1 MKPRLHA
8 VALALVLAGSFVLK
22 LHHLDHAAVK
32 PLDEVFHAI
41 VARNLLKHPLTPT
54 LVDRPYLPYDY
65 RDWQSDH
72 IWLHKPPLALWQIA
86 LSYAI
91 LGVNALA
98 LRLPSAIFST
108 LAAWLTYLVGKE
120 LLDRTAGLIAA
131 ALQAF
136 NPTLLMMVHGYVFS
150 DHVDISL
157 LFWTE
162 AAIYFLARA
171 VHNGRTAELALCGVA
186 QGLAFLSKNFP
197 ALVVSGLVLV
207 AWLLPRT
214 GLAKHGTSRVSGR
227 GVLVMLA
234 ATAAVAM
241 PWTIYSFIRFPAE
254 AQYAN
259 SILWQHFSGN
269 VEHWAAPW
277 DRVIFTYWIEIF
289 HVYYPAVLAAAAVLT
304 IRGVRH
310 RQMGLWL
317 VLAWAAGVTL
327 PNLLAVSKTMTATVI
342 GWPAMWLM
350 LGYLIWLALCGDAWA
365 LGTWLAAMLL
375 PAIFL
380 NRQSIPHEGWGYD
393 PHGSIMLQH
402 LWVIWQ
408 VVGALAIGAGVA
420 WIMRRRSGLRR
431 PLVVVATL
439 AMLYLGVR
447 WWQGAV
453 PRGYAFVAC
462 QVTLEHKD
470 RPNFLAVGQF
480 AQSLPADAAFIVD
493 ENDRLE
499 NKLLE
504 FAADR
509 SCYRMDGGD
518 WRLQA
523 GALTEAGALP
533 YLVSSRPQALPAVF
547 IDRDEQ
553 HNVYACTPAALAA
566 ASKQ

>member
-1 MKPRLHA
+1 LKGSLHA
-8 VALALVLAGSFVLK
+8 VVLALVLAGSFVLK

-41 VARNLLKHPLTPT
+41 VARNLLKHPLLPT

-65 RDWQSDH
+65 RDWQSSH
-72 IWLHKPPLALWQIA
+72 IWLHKPPMALWQTA

-91 LGVNALA
+91 LGVNGLA
-98 LRLPSAIFST
+98 LRLPSAILST
-108 LAAWLTYLVGKE
+108 LAAWMTYLIGKE
-120 LLDRTAGLIAA
+120 LLDRTAGLIAS

-150 DHVDISL
+150 DQVDVSL

-162 AAIYFLARA
+162 VAILFLARG
-171 VHNGRTAELALCGVA
+171 VRSGRSSDMVLCGVA

-197 ALVVSGLVLV
+197 ALVVTGLVVV

-214 GLAKHGTSRVSGR
+214 RLAKRDASRVVGR

-234 ATAAVAM
+234 ATVAVVM
-241 PWTIYSFIRFPAE
+241 PWMIYIFVRFPVQAR
-254 AQYAN
+254 YDN
-259 SILWQHFSGN
+259 LLLWQHFNRN

-277 DRVIFTYWIEIF
+277 DRVIFTYWIEVF

-304 IRGVRH
+304 IRAARH

-327 PNLLAVSKTMTATVI
+327 PNLLVVSKTMTASLL
-342 GWPAMWLM
+342 GWPAMWLL

-375 PAIFL
+375 AAIFL
-380 NRQSIPHEGWGYD
+380 NRASIPQEGWGYD

-402 LWVIWQ
+402 LWVIWH
-408 VVGALAIGAGVA
+408 VVGALAMGAGVA
-420 WIMRRRSGLRR
+420 WIMRRRTGLRR
-431 PLVVVATL
+431 PLVMVVTL

-447 WWQGAV
+447 WWKGAV
-453 PRGYAFVAC
+453 PRGYAYLAWE
-462 QVTLEHKD
+462 VTQIDKEH
-470 RPNFLAVGQF
+470 PNFLEVGQF
-480 AQSLPADAAFIVD
+480 AQTLPANAAFIVD
-493 ENDRLE
+493 ESDRLE

-509 SCYRMDGGD
+509 SCYPMDGGG
-518 WRLQA
+518 WRQQA
-523 GALTEAGALP
+523 SALTAAGALP
-533 YLVSSRPQALPAVF
+533 YVVSSGPQALPAVF
-547 IDRDEQ
+547 IDRDER
-553 HNVYACTPAALAA
+553 HNIYAAT
-566 ASKQ
+566 SRTSGK